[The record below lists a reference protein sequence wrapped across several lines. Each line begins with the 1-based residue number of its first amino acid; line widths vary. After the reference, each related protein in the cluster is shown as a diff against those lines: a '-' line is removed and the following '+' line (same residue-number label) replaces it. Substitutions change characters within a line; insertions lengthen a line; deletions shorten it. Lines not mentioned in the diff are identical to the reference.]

1 MSDPVLATATVAVPD
16 PLDVRP
22 LAQPALAAIPADNDN
37 KIVAVDPPATPAPGM
52 AKHPSRLH
60 CVPPGPRAHYSR
72 LCSRGRMDRR
82 RRLGG
87 IPDILVVV

>member
-37 KIVAVDPPATPAPGM
+37 KIVAVDPPATPA
-52 AKHPSRLH
+52 SREWRST
-60 CVPPGPRAHYSR
+60 RAGSIACR
-72 LCSRGRMDRR
+72 LAPALII
-82 RRLGG
+82 LGSV
-87 IPDILVVV
+87 LAVAWTAALAWAAFRVFLW